1 MILGIHNRL
10 RYRIMNTTYE
20 KFSQKQTIDITKFL
34 QKCIDLKYNKS
45 RVELVVDY
53 FLFSPLIMEVN
64 INFFF
69 FLCKV
74 RVIIFFLFIV

>member
-64 INFFF
+64 MY
-69 FLCKV
+69 
-74 RVIIFFLFIV
+74 IFFLFV